1 MLGKLAPRK
10 GVDAWSTRVIW
21 GKLAPENGV
30 DRVGEGGHMG
40 EKTKILKND
49 KRVLKKQNGRLRNS
63 LICIGM
69 ELF

>member
-1 MLGKLAPRK
+1 MLGKLAARK

-30 DRVGEGGHMG
+30 DRVGEGGHMR

-49 KRVLKKQNGRLRNS
+49 QTWVEKAKWRLRNS
-63 LICIGM
+63 FICIGM